1 MNEPVRTPR
10 DAFFLPNFCDVRMVF
25 AVVVIGELLAFVL
38 TLAPFAPGGE
48 RWSQLSV
55 ISLFVQWVGL
65 SSAAVLCYTRL
76 YLGRLRENT
85 AATISYALLLL
96 VTLVLSELAYRIA
109 LLTGYGWEV
118 TPYWHA
124 ELLLRNLAISAV
136 VNAVT
141 LRYFYVQHQWENQ
154 IKAESQARVAALQ
167 ARIRPHFLFNSMNTI
182 ASLTRSDPALAEEA
196 VLDLADL
203 FRHSLADAQQQ
214 VTLKEEFELSRRYL
228 RIEQLRLGERLR
240 VEWDIAALPDDA
252 LLPPLSVQPLL
263 ENAIYHG
270 IEPRADGGT
279 IQVRGQRDGDKLM
292 LSIENPVPEH
302 NNNPRQGN
310 RMALE
315 NIRLRFEA
323 LYGGQGGLSSTQ
335 KASSFYVELC
345 FPYQAKTP

>member
-1 MNEPVRTPR
+1 MNESVRRPR

-65 SSAAVLCYTRL
+65 TSAAVLCYTRL

-85 AATISYALLLL
+85 AATLSYVLLLL
-96 VTLVLSELAYRIA
+96 VTLVLSEAAYRIA
-109 LLTGYGWEV
+109 LLTGYGWEI

-141 LRYFYVQHQWENQ
+141 LRYFYVQHQWQ
-154 IKAESQARVAALQ
+154 QQVKAESLARIAALQ

-182 ASLTRSDPALAEEA
+182 ASLTRSDPVLAEEA
-196 VLDLADL
+196 VIDLADL
-203 FRHSLADAQQQ
+203 FRHSLADAGQQ
-214 VTLKEEFELSRRYL
+214 VTLAEEFELSRRYL

-240 VEWDIAALPDDA
+240 VDWDVAALPSDA

-263 ENAIYHG
+263 ENAVYHG
-270 IEPRADGGT
+270 IEALAGGGT
-279 IQVRGQRDGDKLM
+279 IRVHGQRDGATLVLNID
-292 LSIENPVPEH
+292 NPAPEK
-302 NNNPRQGN
+302 NIKARSGN

-323 LYGGQGGLSSTQ
+323 LHGAHGQLRTEQ
-335 KASSFYVELC
+335 HEHSFHVELR
-345 FPYQAKTP
+345 FPYMTQPL

>member
-1 MNEPVRTPR
+1 MNEPLRTPR

-25 AVVVIGELLAFVL
+25 AVVVIGQLLAFVL
-38 TLAPFAPGGE
+38 TLAPFAASGE

-65 SSAAVLCYTRL
+65 TSAMVLCHTRV

-96 VTLVLSELAYRIA
+96 VTLVLSEIAYRIA
-109 LLTGYGWEV
+109 LLTGFGWDIA
-118 TPYWHA
+118 PYWHM

-141 LRYFYVQHQWENQ
+141 LRYFYVQHQWEQ
-154 IKAESQARVAALQ
+154 QVKAESQARIAALQ

-203 FRHSLADAQQQ
+203 FRHSLADAGQQ
-214 VTLKEEFELSRRYL
+214 VTLAEEFELSRRYL

-263 ENAIYHG
+263 ENAVYHG
-270 IEPRADGGT
+270 IEARADGGT
-279 IQVRGQRDGDKLM
+279 IRVYGQRDGDSLM
-292 LSIENPVPEH
+292 LGIDNPVPE
-302 NNNPRQGN
+302 NNISPRSGN
-310 RMALE
+310 KMALD

-323 LYGGQGGLSSTQ
+323 LYGAQGGLSSVQ
-335 KASSFYVELC
+335 KESSFHVELR
-345 FPYQAKTP
+345 FPYMTKQP

>member
-1 MNEPVRTPR
+1 MNETVRSPR
-10 DAFFLPNFCDVRMVF
+10 DTFFLPNFCDVRMVF

-38 TLAPFAPGGE
+38 TLAPFAPGSE

-65 SSAAVLCYTRL
+65 SSAAVLCYTRVQ
-76 YLGRLRENT
+76 LGRLPENT

-96 VTLVLSELAYRIA
+96 VTLVLSEIAYRIA
-109 LLTGYGWEV
+109 LLTGFGWDV
-118 TPYWHA
+118 APYWHA

-141 LRYFYVQHQWENQ
+141 LRYFYVQHQWEQ
-154 IKAESQARVAALQ
+154 QVKAESQARIAALQ

-203 FRHSLADAQQQ
+203 FRHSLADAGQQ
-214 VTLKEEFELSRRYL
+214 VTLAEEFELSRRYL

-240 VEWDIAALPDDA
+240 VEWDVATLPGNA

-263 ENAIYHG
+263 ENAVYHG

-279 IQVRGQRDGDKLM
+279 IHVRGQREGDDLI
-292 LSIENPVPEH
+292 LSIENPVPEQNH
-302 NNNPRQGN
+302 NPRHGN

-323 LYGGQGGLSSTQ
+323 LHGARGGLSSVQ
-335 KASSFYVELC
+335 KEGSFHVELR
-345 FPYQAKTP
+345 FPYLAKPP

>member
-55 ISLFVQWVGL
+55 ISLFVQWVSL
-65 SSAAVLCYTRL
+65 TSAAVLCYTRV

-85 AATISYALLLL
+85 AATLSYALLLL
-96 VTLVLSELAYRIA
+96 VTLVLSEIAYRIA

-118 TPYWHA
+118 APYWHA

-141 LRYFYVQHQWENQ
+141 LRYFYVQHQWEQ
-154 IKAESQARVAALQ
+154 QVKAESQARIAALQ

-196 VLDLADL
+196 VIDLADL
-203 FRHSLADAQQQ
+203 FRHSLADAGQQ
-214 VTLKEEFELSRRYL
+214 VTLAEEFELSRRYL

-240 VEWDIAALPDDA
+240 VEWDIAALPGDA

-263 ENAIYHG
+263 ENAVYHG

-279 IQVRGQRDGDKLM
+279 IRVYGQRDGGSLVLNID
-292 LSIENPVPEH
+292 NPVPEH
-302 NNNPRQGN
+302 HINLRTGN
-310 RMALE
+310 KMALD

-323 LYGGQGGLSSTQ
+323 LHGAQSRLHTQ
-335 KASSFYVELC
+335 QTERGFHVELR
-345 FPYQAKTP
+345 FPYLTKPL

>member
-38 TLAPFAPGGE
+38 TLAPFTPGDE

-65 SSAAVLCYTRL
+65 TSAAVLCHTRR

-85 AATISYALLLL
+85 AATVSYALLLL
-96 VTLVLSELAYRIA
+96 VTLVLSEIAYRIA
-109 LLTGYGWEV
+109 LLTGFGWEV
-118 TPYWHA
+118 ASSWHM

-141 LRYFYVQHQWENQ
+141 LRYFYVQHQWEQ
-154 IKAESQARVAALQ
+154 QVKAESHARVAALQ

-182 ASLTRSDPALAEEA
+182 ASLTRSDPALAEAA

-203 FRHSLADAQQQ
+203 FRHSLADAGQQ
-214 VTLKEEFELSRRYL
+214 VTLAEEFELSRRYL
-228 RIEQLRLGERLR
+228 RIEQLRLGDRLL
-240 VEWDIAALPDDA
+240 VEWDIAALPGDA

-263 ENAIYHG
+263 ENAVYHG
-270 IEPRADGGT
+270 IEPRAAGGT
-279 IQVRGQRDGDKLM
+279 IYVRGQRDADSLV
-292 LSIENPVPEH
+292 LNIENPVPEQNINQRH
-302 NNNPRQGN
+302 GN

-315 NIRLRFEA
+315 NIRLRIDA
-323 LYGGQGGLSSTQ
+323 LHGTRGSLRAQHNERGFQ
-335 KASSFYVELC
+335 VELC
-345 FPYQAKTP
+345 FPYLAKPP